1 MQEKASTQRT
11 TTFWDIIKNIFL
23 ILIILQIAPGMIS
36 GIKKQYARL
45 FEMNTQVAVV
55 PITGAL
61 YDSTY
66 ITKQL
71 HTFFKDKSI
80 KAILLKIESPG
91 SAAGTGQAIYHEI
104 LQLKKE
110 HPKPVIVL
118 IENVCASGG
127 YYIASASDYIIACG
141 AATVGSIGT
150 YLPQVKLKEFIE
162 QFKVYYNPIK
172 SGEYKTVTDP
182 FVDKTPEER
191 ELLQGL
197 ATDIY
202 DQFTTD
208 IATSRKLALTEV
220 KVWANGKIFTA
231 RQAQKLGLIDEL
243 GTSSTAERVIKEKAL
258 IDGEIE
264 WIYPPKQGG
273 FAAWFSGS
281 QDEDNSMF
289 ENCVDALCTHIEKR
303 YGVAAKI

>member
-1 MQEKASTQRT
+1 MSEQNSRSSTS
-11 TTFWDIIKNIFL
+11 FWDILKNIFL
-23 ILIILQIAPGMIS
+23 ILVILQIAPGMIV
-36 GIKKQYARL
+36 GIKKQYTKL
-45 FEMNTQVAVV
+45 FELNAQVGVL
-55 PITGAL
+55 PIKGAL

-66 ITKQL
+66 YTKQL
-71 HTFFKDKSI
+71 HTFFKDSSI

-91 SAAGTGQAIYHEI
+91 SAAGTGQAIYNEI
-104 LQLKKE
+104 IALKKE

-127 YYIASASDYIIACG
+127 YYIASASDYIIASG

-150 YLPQVKLKEFIE
+150 YLPVVKLKECIE
-162 QFKVYYNPIK
+162 QFKIYYNPIK
-172 SGEYKTVTDP
+172 SGDYKTVTDP

-202 DQFTTD
+202 DQFTND

-220 KVWANGKIFTA
+220 KQWANGKIFTA
-231 RQAQKLGLIDEL
+231 RQAQKIGLIDEL
-243 GTSSTAERVIKEKAL
+243 GSASTATRVIKEKAL
-258 IDGEIE
+258 IEGEIE

-273 FAAWFSGS
+273 LAAWFSGS
-281 QDEDNSMF
+281 EDVDNSMF
-289 ENCVDALCTHIEKR
+289 ENCVEALCTHIEKR
-303 YGVAAKI
+303 YGVSSQI

>member
-1 MQEKASTQRT
+1 MQEKTTARP

-23 ILIILQIAPGMIS
+23 VLLILQIAPGMIS
-36 GIKKQYARL
+36 GIKKQYTRL
-45 FEMNTQVAVV
+45 FELNTQVAVL

-61 YDSTY
+61 YDSTA

-71 HTFFKDKSI
+71 HTFFKDTSI

-127 YYIASASDYIIACG
+127 YYIASASDYIVASG

-150 YLPQVKLKEFIE
+150 YMPLMKLKDFIE

-172 SGEYKTVTDP
+172 SGDYKTVTDP

-208 IATSRKLALTEV
+208 IANSRKLALTDI

-243 GTSSTAERVIKEKAL
+243 GSAHTAERVIKEKAL
-258 IDGEIE
+258 IEGTIE
-264 WIYPPKQGG
+264 WVYPPKQGG
-273 FAAWFSGS
+273 FASLFSGS
-281 QDEDNSMF
+281 SDDNDGSMF
-289 ENCVDALCTHIEKR
+289 ENFMNSLFTHIEKR
-303 YGVAAKI
+303 YGVVASI